1 MKYHA
6 PTNAFTFAP
15 EQLQR
20 AASELLWSIRCIRKA
35 SGLPLEP
42 RDTDAEGCMKDPDF
56 AEQAVLD
63 AAAALGIDLG
73 ASRYGKLDVRDE

>member
-20 AASELLWSIRCIRKA
+20 AASGLLWSIRCIRKA

-42 RDTDAEGCMKDPDF
+42 RETETAMKDPDF
-56 AEQAVLD
+56 AEQAILD

-73 ASRYGKLDVRDE
+73 ASRYGKLDVRAE